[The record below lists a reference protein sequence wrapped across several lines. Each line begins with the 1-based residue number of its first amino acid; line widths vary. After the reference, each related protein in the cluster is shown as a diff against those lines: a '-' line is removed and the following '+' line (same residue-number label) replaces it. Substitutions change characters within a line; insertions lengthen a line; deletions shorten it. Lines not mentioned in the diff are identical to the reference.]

1 MIYTTVETKKHHL
14 YGGGGVVIPF
24 DVADGITVACLQEQL
39 AQLQEEVRAH
49 KEDGDYMH
57 PEDYVN
63 STTVYIPAL
72 QALIPYFGGQL
83 QTN

>member
-1 MIYTTVETKKHHL
+1 MIYTTAETKKHHL
-14 YGGGGVVIPF
+14 YAGGVVIPF
-24 DVADGITVACLQEQL
+24 EVADGITIACLQEQL
-39 AQLQEEVRAH
+39 GYLQEEIRAH
-49 KEDGDYMH
+49 REDGNYMH

-83 QTN
+83 QTD